1 MTSKIKVIK
10 NANVVLENGIIW
22 DGAILIADDRIVKA
36 DNVNNIEIPEGA

>member
-22 DGAILIADDRIVKA
+22 DGAIVIE
-36 DNVNNIEIPEGA
+36 DNKF